1 MGATKN
7 SSHEE
12 THLNLTMTDVENTTP
27 EDERKLFVGGLPQEA
42 KEADIKEY
50 FEQFGEIDNI
60 NLKTDPHTGR
70 SRGFAFIVYKDSAG
84 ISGACVNESHVIKGK
99 KVTCKKAE
107 ARQGKIYLGKLPAE
121 GITTED
127 IQAHFAEHGTVSE
140 VVRPVDKTNND
151 TPKNFAFVTF
161 EKEDVAKQLV
171 KEGTT
176 TINGHELDIKR
187 VTPKDSN
194 RGGMRGGF
202 AGGYGG
208 YGDPYAYG
216 GYGGYGDPYG
226 YGAYGGY
233 GGYGGFGGPA
243 GGKVRG
249 GGRGRG
255 VEGVGHTSSSTLFIT
270 SSSNLPPFRVLG

>member
-50 FEQFGEIDNI
+50 FEQFGEID
-60 NLKTDPHTGR
+60 
-70 SRGFAFIVYKDSAG
+70 
-84 ISGACVNESHVIKGK
+84 
-99 KVTCKKAE
+99 
-107 ARQGKIYLGKLPAE
+107 KIYLGKLPAE

-187 VTPKDSN
+187 VTPKDNN

-202 AGGYGG
+202 AGGM
-208 YGDPYAYG
+208 A
-216 GYGGYGDPYG
+216 
-226 YGAYGGY
+226 
-233 GGYGGFGGPA
+233 
-243 GGKVRG
+243 VM
-249 GGRGRG
+249 
-255 VEGVGHTSSSTLFIT
+255 ETH
-270 SSSNLPPFRVLG
+270 

>member
-1 MGATKN
+1 MGATKHG
-7 SSHEE
+7 SHEE

-50 FEQFGEIDNI
+50 FEQFGEIDKI
-60 NLKTDPHTGR
+60 NL
-70 SRGFAFIVYKDSAG
+70 S
-84 ISGACVNESHVIKGK
+84 
-99 KVTCKKAE
+99 
-107 ARQGKIYLGKLPAE
+107 KLPAE